1 MFAVHA
7 DTSELTH
14 TFRNLKPVTQYSV
27 TVVAENGVSYLD
39 GRVEERTEQMEI
51 TTAEGRMLLL
61 YP

>member
-1 MFAVHA
+1 MFPLHA

-27 TVVAENGVSYLD
+27 TVMAENGVSYLD
-39 GRVEERTEQMEI
+39 ERVVEREVTVEI

-61 YP
+61 L